1 MASNGVRD
9 SELPGG
15 SGASQSALQNFLCH
29 YACNPAI
36 PLGLKPIVW
45 AVMDSPVAK
54 FEKVL
59 VIGAGNAA
67 AQVGATGVEVVLIPV
82 RVFNPVLIGD
92 PSLRNHT
99 TWYVVQGGFNHV
111 WREFVFP

>member
-1 MASNGVRD
+1 MGPRQRASRR
-9 SELPGG
+9 L

-54 FEKVL
+54 FERSSSSEL
-59 VIGAGNAA
+59 VTQQLKSAPQASKSS
-67 AQVGATGVEVVLIPV
+67 IPV

-99 TWYVVQGGFNHV
+99 TWYVVQGGFNDV